1 MFVQKIY
8 YFMIIALRFGSFT
21 MICNSG
27 LFHFIMGCLLL
38 AFLKPSPKRIK
49 ESIKYQILIGRFIP
63 LGNNPLEYFEIIH
76 F

>member
-1 MFVQKIY
+1 
-8 YFMIIALRFGSFT
+8 
-21 MICNSG
+21 
-27 LFHFIMGCLLL
+27 MGCLLL
-38 AFLKPSPKRIK
+38 AFLEPSPKRIR